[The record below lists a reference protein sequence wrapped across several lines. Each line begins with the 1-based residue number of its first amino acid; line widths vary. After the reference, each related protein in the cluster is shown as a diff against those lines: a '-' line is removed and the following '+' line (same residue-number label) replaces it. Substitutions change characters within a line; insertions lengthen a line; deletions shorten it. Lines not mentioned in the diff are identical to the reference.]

1 MRSSEWSGGERSAGE
16 RRTGGGGR
24 AAAAHA
30 GWGSGRRGD
39 ERGRRRADGV
49 DLRKRVDGADWLKA
63 EPGEAAYHLEP

>member
-1 MRSSEWSGGERSAGE
+1 VNDGE

-24 AAAAHA
+24 AAAAHV

-39 ERGRRRADGV
+39 ERGGGGRDGV

-63 EPGEAAYHLEP
+63 EPGEAVYPLEP